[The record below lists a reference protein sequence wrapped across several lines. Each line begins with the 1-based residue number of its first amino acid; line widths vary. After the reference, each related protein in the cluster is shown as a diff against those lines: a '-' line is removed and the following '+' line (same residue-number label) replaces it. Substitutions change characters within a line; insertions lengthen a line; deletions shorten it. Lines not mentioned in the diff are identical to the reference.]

1 MRLNLR
7 RNQRKQFCFC
17 LLSVQSMSHR
27 ESVTLTYF
35 VYFVC
40 SSQYNQGQMHPILA
54 WDSSRLLSDSPP
66 DCQNHEWMW
75 GTYTVQPSWVKLNFM
90 TENHMFNVY
99 SFCFLTI
106 TICYCIPLPLPSGS
120 YTGISSVVDNFWLYF
135 SRMINLFSMLF
146 SKL

>member
-17 LLSVQSMSHR
+17 SKSWLTDVTSRISDFDLFCLL
-27 ESVTLTYF
+27 
-35 VYFVC
+35 C
-40 SSQYNQGQMHPILA
+40 SSEYNQTQMHQIMA
-54 WDSSRLLSDSPP
+54 WDYSD
-66 DCQNHEWMW
+66 CHNHEWMW